1 MKNLI
6 VACAAAGSV
15 VALGGC
21 AASGGL
27 SKADKRFARGEY
39 ETAIELYKADVAKG
53 KDIATANFKIAE
65 AYRVSNRIELGEQYY
80 KAALDGGVKNA
91 DAPFY
96 YAQAL
101 KANGKYE
108 EAATQ
113 FQQYATSGTNRA
125 LVARAEREA
134 QNAQAATTL
143 LASRNNNE
151 VTPLDQ
157 LNSASSDFSATIK
170 PDTKELIFASGRDGK
185 KYPGNGEGFNHL
197 YAVKFDDAEKMTGG
211 TVQPYESVAVGGG
224 AAAAPAAGAT
234 GTATPAPAASKDKD
248 SGKPIFSK
256 PNMHQASATFS
267 PDGKMMVFAQSND
280 GSKKGFLS
288 VDLFVSYFR
297 GGTWTEPEL
306 IRGINNSKADDFSPV
321 LSPDGQT
328 LYFASSRPGGQGGN
342 DLYKSTLGANNR
354 FSTPENLGDQ
364 INTPGNENFPAV
376 APDGTLYFSSDG
388 HPGLGK
394 LDLFRVEKGKV
405 VNLGAPINS
414 TGDDFAPYVTGKDM
428 GVFASNRA
436 GGKGSD
442 DLYMFRKKPLKLVTF
457 YAEGKVLG
465 KDSKTGATEP
475 LAGETVTV
483 LGANGQKVQDVTTGA
498 DGSFKVKL
506 DTSATYSLVA
516 DRGGYFTARQ
526 GVSTVGKTPAQD
538 QLANEQ
544 NDISIPVNLTL
555 DKIVVN
561 KAIVVEN
568 IFYDYNKWD
577 IRPDAA
583 TELDKLVQ
591 TLVDNPDINIELSS
605 HTDARGKDAFNQ
617 TLSQKRA
624 QSAVDY
630 IISKGIPAARIT
642 AKGYG
647 EAKPVIK
654 TAKTEE
660 EHQKNRR
667 TEFKVTKINAAAPS
681 TTN

>member
-15 VALGGC
+15 AVLGGC

-53 KDIATANFKIAE
+53 KDIASANYKIAE
-65 AYRVSNRIELGEQYY
+65 AYRMSNRIEQAESYY

-91 DAPFY
+91 DAPFNY
-96 YAQAL
+96 GLSL

-113 FQQYATSGTNRA
+113 FEQYATSGTNRA

-134 QNAQAATTL
+134 QNAKAVPGLMAM
-143 LASRNNNE
+143 RNNNE

-157 LNSASSDFSATIK
+157 INTAASDFSATIK
-170 PDTKELIFASGRDGK
+170 PDTKELVFASGRDGK

-197 YAVKFDDAEKMTGG
+197 YAIKFDDAEKMTGG
-211 TVQPYESVAVGGG
+211 TVMPYESVAMGGM
-224 AAAAPAAGAT
+224 AAAPAAGAT
-234 GTATPAPAASKDKD
+234 GTTPAPAPAAASKDA
-248 SGKPIFSK
+248 GKPMFSK

-267 PDGKMMVFAQSND
+267 PDGKMMIFAQSND
-280 GSKKGFLS
+280 GSKKGYLS

-306 IRGINNSKADDFSPV
+306 IRGVNNSKADDFSPV

-342 DLYKSTLGANNR
+342 DIYKASLGANNR
-354 FSTPENLGDQ
+354 FSAPENLGDQ

-388 HPGLGK
+388 HPGFGK
-394 LDLFRVEKGKV
+394 LDLFRVEKTGKV
-405 VNLGAPINS
+405 TNLGTPINS
-414 TGDDFAPYVTGKDM
+414 PGDDFAPYLTGTDM
-428 GVFASNRA
+428 GIFASNRA

-465 KDSKTGATEP
+465 KDAKTGATEP
-475 LAGETVTV
+475 LANETVTITN
-483 LGANGQKVQDVTTGA
+483 ANGQKQDVMTGA
-498 DGSFKVKL
+498 DGSFKAKL
-506 DTSATYSLVA
+506 DTSATYSFVA

-526 GVSTVGKTPAQD
+526 NVSTVGKVPAQD
-538 QLANEQ
+538 QLPNEM
-544 NDISIPVNLTL
+544 NDITIPVTLTL
-555 DKIVVN
+555 DKIVKN

-568 IFYDYNKWD
+568 IFYDYNKAD

-591 TLVDNPDINIELSS
+591 TLVDNPDISIELSS
-605 HTDARGKDAFNQ
+605 HTDSRGNDKFNQ
-617 TLSQKRA
+617 DLSQKRA

-630 IISKGIPAARIT
+630 IITKGIPKSRIT

-647 EAKPVIK
+647 ETQPVIK
-654 TAKTEE
+654 NAKTEE

-667 TEFKVTKINAAAPS
+667 TEFKVTKINPAAPG

>member
-1 MKNLI
+1 M
-6 VACAAAGSV
+6 
-15 VALGGC
+15 
-21 AASGGL
+21 
-27 SKADKRFARGEY
+27 
-39 ETAIELYKADVAKG
+39 
-53 KDIATANFKIAE
+53 
-65 AYRVSNRIELGEQYY
+65 SNRIEQAEQYY

-96 YAQAL
+96 YGLAL

-113 FQQYATSGTNRA
+113 LEQYATSGTNRT

-134 QNAQAATTL
+134 QNAKAVPGLVAM
-143 LASRNNNE
+143 RNNNE

-157 LNSASSDFSATIK
+157 INTASSDFSATIK
-170 PDTKELIFASGRDGK
+170 PDTKELVFASGRDGK

-197 YAVKFDDAEKMTGG
+197 YAIKFDDAEKMTGG
-211 TVQPYESVAVGGG
+211 TVMPYESVAMGGG
-224 AAAAPAAGAT
+224 AAAPAPAAT
-234 GTATPAPAASKDKD
+234 GTTPAPAAPAKNDKD
-248 SGKPIFSK
+248 AGKPVFNK

-267 PDGKMMVFAQSND
+267 PDGKMMIFARSND
-280 GSKKGFLS
+280 GSKKGLLS
-288 VDLFVSYFR
+288 VDLYASYFR

-306 IRGINNSKADDFSPV
+306 VRGVNNSKADDFSPV

-354 FSTPENLGDQ
+354 FSAPENLGDQ

-376 APDGTLYFSSDG
+376 GPDGTLYFSSDG
-388 HPGLGK
+388 HPGFGK
-394 LDLFRVEKGKV
+394 LDLFRVEKTGKV
-405 VNLGAPINS
+405 ANLGAPINS
-414 TGDDFAPYVTGKDM
+414 TGDDFAPYLTGKDM
-428 GVFASNRA
+428 GVFSSNRA

-442 DLYMFRKKPLKLVTF
+442 DLYMFRKKPFKLVTF

-465 KDSKTGATEP
+465 KDAKTGATEP
-475 LAGETVTV
+475 LANETVTITNT
-483 LGANGQKVQDVTTGA
+483 NGQKQDVMTGA
-498 DGSFKVKL
+498 DGSFKAKL
-506 DTSATYSLVA
+506 DTSATYSFVA

-526 GVSTVGKTPAQD
+526 NVSTVGKTPTQD
-538 QLANEQ
+538 QLPNEQ
-544 NDISIPVNLTL
+544 NDITIPVTLTL
-555 DKIVVN
+555 DKIALN

-605 HTDARGKDAFNQ
+605 HTDSRGKDAFNQ

-647 EAKPVIK
+647 EMKPVIK
-654 TAKTEE
+654 NAKTEE

-667 TEFKVTKINAAAPS
+667 TEFKVTKINASS
-681 TTN
+681 TN

>member
-1 MKNLI
+1 MRNLI

-15 VALGGC
+15 AALSGC
-21 AASGGL
+21 ATSGAL

-39 ETAIELYKADVAKG
+39 ETAIALYKADVAKG
-53 KDIATANFKIAE
+53 KDIATANYKIAE
-65 AYRVSNRIELGEQYY
+65 AYRQSNRIEQGEQYY

-91 DAPFY
+91 DAAFY
-96 YAQAL
+96 YGLAL

-113 FQQYATSGTNRA
+113 FQQYAQNGTNRA

-134 QNAQAATTL
+134 QNAQASTQL
-143 LASRNNNE
+143 LTARNNNE

-157 LNSASSDFSATIK
+157 LNTEAAEFSATIK
-170 PDTKELIFASGRDGK
+170 PDTKELIFASGRGGK
-185 KYPGNGEGFNHL
+185 KYLGNGEGFNDL
-197 YAVKFDDAEKMTGG
+197 YAIKFDDLAKMTGG
-211 TVQPYESVAVGGG
+211 TVVSYEEVAKTGG
-224 AAAAPAAGAT
+224 ATASAGA
-234 GTATPAPAASKDKD
+234 ATPSKDA
-248 SGKPIFSK
+248 GKPLINK
-256 PNMHQASATFS
+256 PGMHEASATFS
-267 PDGKMMVFAQSND
+267 PDGKMMIFARSND
-280 GSKKGFLS
+280 GSKKGLLS
-288 VDLFVSYFR
+288 VDLYVSYFR

-306 IRGINNSKADDFSPV
+306 VRGINNSKADDFSPV

-354 FSTPENLGDQ
+354 FSTPENLGDK
-364 INTPGNENFPAV
+364 INTPGNDNFPGI

-394 LDLFRVEKGKV
+394 LDLFRVEKDGKV
-405 VNLGAPINS
+405 TNLGTPINS
-414 TGDDFAPYVTGKDM
+414 TGDDFAPYLTGKDV
-428 GVFASNRA
+428 GVFSSNRA

-465 KDSKTGATEP
+465 VNGKTGVTTP
-475 LAGETVTV
+475 LGNETVDV
-483 LGANGQKVQDVTTGA
+483 LNSAGQKVQSVQTA
-498 DGSFKVKL
+498 EDGTFKVKL

-516 DRGGYFTARQ
+516 DRSGYFTARQ
-526 GVSTVGKTPAQD
+526 QVSTVGKAPAQD
-538 QLANEQ
+538 QLPNEM
-544 NDISIPVNLTL
+544 NDISMPVTL
-555 DKIVVN
+555 ALNEIIKN

-568 IFYDYNKWD
+568 IFYDYNKAD

-583 TELDKLVQ
+583 GELDKLVQ
-591 TLVDNPDINIELSS
+591 TLVDNPDISIELSS
-605 HTDARGKDAFNQ
+605 HTDSRGKDAFNLN
-617 TLSQKRA
+617 LSQKRA

-630 IISKGIPAARIT
+630 IISKGIDKSRIT

-647 EAKPVIK
+647 ETAPVVK
-654 TAKTEE
+654 TAKTED

-667 TEFKVTKINAAAPS
+667 TEFKVTKIA
-681 TTN
+681 TTPAR

>member
-15 VALGGC
+15 AVLGGC

-39 ETAIELYKADVAKG
+39 ETAIALYKADVAKG
-53 KDIATANFKIAE
+53 KDIAMANYKIAE
-65 AYRVSNRIELGEQYY
+65 AYRLSNRIEEAEQYY

-91 DAPFY
+91 DAPFNY
-96 YAQAL
+96 GLAL
-101 KANGKYE
+101 KATGKYE
-108 EAATQ
+108 EAAAQ
-113 FQQYATSGTNRA
+113 FDQYATSGTNRT

-134 QNAQAATTL
+134 QNAKAVPSLMAMR
-143 LASRNNNE
+143 SNNE
-151 VTPLDQ
+151 VMPLDQ
-157 LNSASSDFSATIK
+157 INTAAADFSATIK
-170 PDTKELIFASGRDGK
+170 PDTKELVFASGRDGK
-185 KYPGNGEGFNHL
+185 KFAGNGEGFNHL
-197 YAVKFDDAEKMTGG
+197 YAIKFDDAEKMTGG
-211 TVQPYESVAVGGG
+211 TVMPYESVAMGGG
-224 AAAAPAAGAT
+224 AAA
-234 GTATPAPAASKDKD
+234 PAPAATGTTTTPAAPAKDNKD
-248 SGKPIFSK
+248 AGKPVFNK

-267 PDGKMMVFAQSND
+267 PDGKMMIFARSND
-280 GSKKGFLS
+280 GSKKGLLS

-306 IRGINNSKADDFSPV
+306 LRGVNNSKADDFAPV

-354 FSTPENLGDQ
+354 FSAPENLGDQ

-376 APDGTLYFSSDG
+376 AADGTLYFSSDG
-388 HPGLGK
+388 HPGFGK
-394 LDLFRVEKGKV
+394 LDLFRVERTGKV
-405 VNLGAPINS
+405 ANLGQPINS
-414 TGDDFAPYVTGKDM
+414 TGDDFAPLLTGKDM
-428 GVFASNRA
+428 GVFSSNRS

-465 KDSKTGATEP
+465 KDVKTGATEP
-475 LAGETVTV
+475 LAGETVTIT
-483 LGANGQKVQDVTTGA
+483 ASNGQKQDVQTGA
-498 DGSFKVKL
+498 DGSFKAKL
-506 DTSATYSLVA
+506 DTSATYTFVA

-526 GVSTVGKTPAQD
+526 NVSTVGKMPAQD
-538 QLANEQ
+538 QLPNEM

-555 DKIVVN
+555 DKIKLNV
-561 KAIVVEN
+561 AIVVEN
-568 IFYDYNKWD
+568 IFYDYNKAD

-591 TLVDNPDINIELSS
+591 TLTDNPDINIELSS
-605 HTDARGKDAFNQ
+605 HTDSRGNDKFNQ

-630 IISKGIPAARIT
+630 IISKGIPKSRIT

-647 EAKPVIK
+647 EARPVIK

-660 EHQKNRR
+660 EHQRNRR
-667 TEFKVTKINAAAPS
+667 TEFKVTKINPAAPG